1 MSGRGG
7 EDDRRHHG
15 REGVGEGE
23 ASGRGLRRGTGRGGG
38 RVGCQHSGR
47 GGAGP
52 GNNCCA

>member
-15 REGVGEGE
+15 REGDGEGG